1 MVAVRSLGLAGL
13 VLICVTLAAPASAET
28 ASPGLAGLSTADIR
42 IVAPQDAS
50 RPCTIAEQE
59 LRNALIQGLGPSGP
73 QIGTS
78 ALTLRLRVTTLHDA
92 IANTC
97 FSALQLTAL
106 TSQKVIVQANRAE
119 LVAEIPLW
127 DQTTL
132 AVSPAG
138 AHRDRVAAQ
147 IAQIAGRFVAD
158 WRAAQ

>member
-1 MVAVRSLGLAGL
+1 MVAVRTLGLAGI
-13 VLICVTLAAPASAET
+13 VLIGAALAAPASAESL
-28 ASPGLAGLSTADIR
+28 SPGLAGLSTVDIR
-42 IVAPQDAS
+42 IVAPQDAG

-59 LRNALIQGLGPSGP
+59 LRNAMIQGLGPTGP
-73 QIGTS
+73 QVGTS
-78 ALTLRLRVTTLHDA
+78 ALTLRLKITTLHDA
-92 IANTC
+92 IANSC

-106 TSQKVIVQANRAE
+106 TTQKVIVQANRAE

-132 AVSPAG
+132 AVSPPG

-147 IAQIAGRFVAD
+147 IGQIAARFAAD